1 MNGLRAGDDDV
12 DDTRFCSYR
21 FRVDALLVEA
31 EFDSMLADV
40 QSGIDAIEFSAAGK
54 FVRSFIHRNA
64 PIDYVRRELIRSVD
78 LHSRDFDYS

>member
-40 QSGIDAIEFSAAGK
+40 QSGIDAIEFSATGK
-54 FVRSFIHRNA
+54 FVRSFAATRQSIM
-64 PIDYVRRELIRSVD
+64 YVEN
-78 LHSRDFDYS
+78 

>member
-1 MNGLRAGDDDV
+1 M
-12 DDTRFCSYR
+12 RFCSYR

-31 EFDSMLADV
+31 EFDNMLADV
-40 QSGIDAIEFSAAGK
+40 QSGIDAIEFSATRK
-54 FVRSFIHRNA
+54 FVRSLIHCHL